1 MVTDFSELSF
11 PTDRWLYVNN
21 TPYHYWVRENGEN
34 NNGLVTIGLN
44 DFFQK
49 QIGEINSVSFN
60 ISLHKPVAKSKVLSL
75 VKAKNYSA
83 ILRFPFSCEVVEIN
97 ESLKKHPKLIN
108 ESPYEKGWL
117 VKIQPSPPFKEQLT
131 EDWID
136 LSQSESMNKLKAFI
150 DQEIKNKSLLADDC
164 CPDFLG
170 GSGVT
175 RRRRN

>member
-1 MVTDFSELSF
+1 MVSNFSELSF

-21 TPYHYWVRENGEN
+21 TPYHYWVRENGD
-34 NNGLVTIGLN
+34 GYVTIGLN

-60 ISLHKPVAKSKVLSL
+60 IALNTPIAKSKVLSL

-83 ILRFPFSCEVVEIN
+83 ILRFPFSCEVIAIN
-97 ESLKKHPKLIN
+97 DDLKKKPKLIN

-117 VKIQPSPPFKEQLT
+117 IKINPSPPLEQQLT
-131 EDWID
+131 EDWIN
-136 LSQSESMNKLKAFI
+136 LSKSESLDKLKEFI
-150 DQEIKNKSLLADDC
+150 NQEIKNKSLMADDC

-175 RRRRN
+175 RRRKK